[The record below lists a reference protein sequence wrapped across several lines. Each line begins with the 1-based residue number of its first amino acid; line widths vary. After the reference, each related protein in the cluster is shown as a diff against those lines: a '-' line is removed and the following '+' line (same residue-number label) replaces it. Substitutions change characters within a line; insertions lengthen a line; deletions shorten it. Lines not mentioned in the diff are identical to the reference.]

1 MEKKMYNHPA
11 TEITEIESLHVIM
24 DGTASGPSQDPINSG
39 TQGSGESADAPQRYP
54 RF

>member
-11 TEITEIESLHVIM
+11 TEITEIESQHVIM
-24 DGTASGPSQDPINSG
+24 EGTVSPEPQKPE
-39 TQGSGESADAPQRYP
+39 QGEGGEAAPQRYP